1 MYSVAACLNDVASF
15 SVMVIL
21 GSMGST
27 IVLIVNGAGS
37 VCRVVTKYSTTRR
50 NGNPVN
56 GNHLDESLSFPVEN
70 RNSLTWVL
78 VALTVCFT
86 YPESRPNLELASGN
100 CGS

>member
-37 VCRVVTKYSTTRR
+37 VCRVVTKYVRFPRFASHHLHLCARMYFCKCLVST
-50 NGNPVN
+50 PAAFK
-56 GNHLDESLSFPVEN
+56 SS
-70 RNSLTWVL
+70 
-78 VALTVCFT
+78 
-86 YPESRPNLELASGN
+86 SRPRL
-100 CGS
+100 